1 MTQKINNRQT
11 FVLNK
16 NNHRNENNNGIWGV
30 KEGAF
35 GNRFHSVTLL
45 DMRLEGEF
53 NFFGYSLNASAAS
66 T

>member
-16 NNHRNENNNGIWGV
+16 NNHRNENNNGVRGV

-35 GNRFHSVTLL
+35 WQQISFGNFT
-45 DMRLEGEF
+45 
-53 NFFGYSLNASAAS
+53 
-66 T
+66 